1 VKPTCPKISSQL
13 GGTWLAVID
22 ADTADEVE
30 KDKLLLAKA
39 EAASEAKKSVDVMWY
54 DKVSVFAQPQLLTE
68 MLILFLA

>member
-1 VKPTCPKISSQL
+1 VKPTRPKISSQL
-13 GGTWLAVID
+13 GGAWLAVID